1 MEDKNI
7 IVDYRDCN
15 EKEFVVRAGLIAMYN
30 DKNDCDAFIEALAE
44 FKRSL

>member
-1 MEDKNI
+1 MEEKNI
-7 IVDYRDCN
+7 IVDFRDCI

-30 DKNDCDAFIEALAE
+30 DKNDCDAFIETLAE